1 MVYNWLI
8 NSLSAL
14 IPPRCHLCDTPGEP
28 LCVDCQADLPR
39 LQRTCLRC
47 GVALETDT
55 LTRFCGT
62 CLHSPP
68 YFQTTLSPYAY
79 QAPVSHMITMLKY
92 QRRLSLVPVLAGVLA
107 EHVEHCSAGT
117 VDALLPVPL
126 HASKLRQRGFNQA
139 MELARPLAR
148 RFGLPIMHQLERS
161 RATEAQSSLHADER
175 QQNVRN
181 AFRIKQPFSYR
192 RVAIV
197 DDVMT
202 TGSTVN
208 EIARLLAMA
217 GVEEI
222 QIWCIARA

>member
-8 NSLSAL
+8 NSLRCL
-14 IPPRCHLCDTPGEP
+14 IPPRCHLCDVPGEH
-28 LCVDCQADLPR
+28 LCADCQADLPR
-39 LQRTCLRC
+39 LQHACLRC

-55 LTRFCGT
+55 LARFCGT
-62 CLHSPP
+62 CLQSPP
-68 YFQTTLSPYAY
+68 HFQMTFSPYAY
-79 QAPVSHMITMLKY
+79 QTPVNYLITALKY
-92 QRRLSLVPVLAGVLA
+92 QGRLSLVPVLAGVLA
-107 EHVEHCSAGT
+107 EHVEHCSAEM

-139 MELARPLAR
+139 HELARPLAR
-148 RFGLPIMHQLERS
+148 RFGLPIMHQLERC

-175 QQNVRN
+175 QQNVLN
-181 AFRIKQPFSYR
+181 AFRIQQPFDYQ

-208 EIARLLAMA
+208 EIARLLSNA
-217 GVEEI
+217 GVKKI
-222 QIWCIARA
+222 QVWCVARA

>member
-8 NSLSAL
+8 NSLNAI
-14 IPPRCHLCDTPGEP
+14 IPPRCHLCDAPGKH
-28 LCVDCQADLPR
+28 LCADCRADLPG
-39 LQRTCLRC
+39 LQHICLRC

-55 LTRFCGT
+55 LARFCGA
-62 CLHSPP
+62 CLQSPP
-68 YFQTTLSPYAY
+68 HFQLTLCPYAY
-79 QAPVSHMITMLKY
+79 QSPLSHLVMALKY
-92 QRRLSLVPVLAGVLA
+92 QRRLSLVPVLAGALA
-107 EHVEHCSAGT
+107 EHVAQCAVE

-139 MELARPLAR
+139 LELARPLAR
-148 RFGLPIMHQLERS
+148 QFGLPIMPQLERH
-161 RATEAQSSLHADER
+161 RATEAQSSLHADAR
-175 QQNVRN
+175 QKNVRD
-181 AFRIKQPFSYR
+181 AFRIKQPFDYQ

-208 EIARLLAMA
+208 EIAKLLTVA

-222 QIWCIARA
+222 QVWCVARA